1 MTKQI
6 LRAVS
11 ALALLAFA
19 APALPC
25 GDKQTSASNETS
37 ASAAKKQAVAKGEAS
52 KSDAAKKTAPAPK
65 DKEKAAQSKATPN

>member
-6 LRAVS
+6 LRTAS

-25 GDKQTSASNETS
+25 GDKQTTASSEAS
-37 ASAAKKQAVAKGEAS
+37 ASAAKKQAVAKT
-52 KSDAAKKTAPAPK
+52 DAAKKAAPK
-65 DKEKAAQSKATPN
+65 DKDKDKAAQSKTVAN

>member
-25 GDKQTSASNETS
+25 GEKQTTASNAPS
-37 ASAAKKQAVAKGEAS
+37 ASAEKKPAVAK
-52 KSDAAKKTAPAPK
+52 SDSAKKAAPK
-65 DKEKAAQSKATPN
+65 DKEKAAQSKASTN